1 VLKRRSPQLTAAM
14 AAKIK
19 LMASMHPDLAQHQI
33 AAELDINQGRVSE
46 VLTGKQFPE
55 VQPSAQSRQDAA

>member
-1 VLKRRSPQLTAAM
+1 M